1 MNVKK
6 NIYKKSVWD
15 LIRSALLPILFTV
28 VVMGMIVFGLRQTEE
43 SSKSEGM
50 RILDES
56 IRRAIVINYAIEGS
70 YPESIA
76 YLEDN
81 YGIHIDRSK
90 YVVHYSIFASNIMP
104 DMSVIDY
111 TGDR

>member
-1 MNVKK
+1 MKAKK
-6 NIYKKSVWD
+6 NIYKKNLWD
-15 LIRSALLPILFTV
+15 ILRSALLPILFTLI
-28 VVMGMIVFGLRQTEE
+28 VMGMIVFGLRQTEE

-50 RILDES
+50 RVLDES

-111 TGDR
+111 AGNR